1 MPEYGKLPELQKELK
16 AEEELSEKGKEDGLL
31 RNKVTEDEITK
42 IISRWTGIPV
52 SKLMEG
58 EREKLLH
65 LSDILH
71 KRVIGQDEAVEKV
84 SKAIIRSRAGISDP
98 RRPIGSFLFSFCLFN
113 LSVCLFYFFT

>member
-1 MPEYGKLPELQKELK
+1 M
-16 AEEELSEKGKEDGLL
+16 L

-58 EREKLLH
+58 ERKKLLH

-84 SKAIIRSRAGISDP
+84 SDAIIRSRAGISDP
-98 RRPIGSFLFSFCLFN
+98 RRPIGSFLFLGPTGVGKTELAKSFGRKLI
-113 LSVCLFYFFT
+113 